1 MQINFLYDVL
11 ERLNISLEEES
22 RAHIKSVS
30 DLKKILNQKGF
41 FFDKI
46 SLISGVF
53 PSQSDIRGG
62 VLLGKNSVP
71 VSFFLKPAIGFISI
85 SKDKT
90 DGFKIDQNILSDYSQ
105 AWVIRK
111 QDYQIGLGI
120 GSYFSK
126 YKGDL
131 FLIFLCS
138 FLINVFGLLLPLFSS
153 FVYDKIIGNH
163 IHETLWGIV
172 VCVLFVIGI
181 EFSLRLIRIQISER
195 VAVKTESDIDFG
207 FFRRLIGADLNALP
221 SIAEMMEKYKQVV
234 SYRDFMSS
242 SYIPALV
249 DVPFLVL
256 YMVSIYLIGGSLA
269 FVGLIFAC
277 LIVFFSAILISPV
290 LQYEEGGKI
299 SSQAR
304 FSLMN
309 DVMSSREILLGDDV
323 CQYMED
329 RMRQASV
336 GASSAY
342 SLARFWRGFSSSV
355 SNFLSYFSFILVLS
369 AGVYVVED
377 FQLTS
382 GGLLAVSMLTSRA
395 MSCVGSVSGL
405 FLKYKEFRI
414 AKKAL
419 DNLLP
424 QVQENLSAEL
434 GELSGHIR
442 MDNIVY
448 KPEGAQ
454 HPVFN
459 GVNLEF
465 NAGEIIGIAGV
476 PGAGKTT
483 LLRMISGSI
492 SPDKGM
498 ILIDGVP
505 IKNLSGRDISHSF
518 GVKPQELC
526 LMEGS
531 LEENVFLGRKPLDK
545 DQRAALLN
553 ISGLGFAFSESGL
566 HWHTK
571 ISSRGTNLSGG
582 QRQLVSL
589 ARAFAYDPTILLLDE
604 PTNGLDANLEAHI
617 AKSIIS
623 RKGRATVF
631 VSTHSHHILSVCDRI
646 VVVGKGAILANGP
659 RERILL
665 QS

>member
-1 MQINFLYDVL
+1 MLKSLLYEVL
-11 ERLNISLEEES
+11 ERLYISSEDSGAEL
-22 RAHIKSVS
+22 KSIS
-30 DLKKILNQKGF
+30 DFKKYLNRKGF
-41 FFDKI
+41 LLEKI
-46 SLISGVF
+46 SLINGVF
-53 PSQSDIRGG
+53 PTQDDIQGG
-62 VLLGKNSVP
+62 VILGRGAEKI
-71 VSFFLKPAIGFISI
+71 SFFHKPSVGFFSIPRENSEPLKL
-85 SKDKT
+85 
-90 DGFKIDQNILSDYSQ
+90 DQNVLSNYSQ

-111 QDYQIGLGI
+111 QDYKVGAGVVT
-120 GSYFSK
+120 YFSK
-126 YKGDL
+126 YKSDL

-138 FLINVFGLLLPLFSS
+138 FLINLFGLFLPLFSS

-172 VCVLFVIGI
+172 VCILFVIGI

-195 VAVKTESDIDFG
+195 MAIRTEADIDFG
-207 FFRRLIGADLNALP
+207 FFRRLIRADLSAMP
-221 SIAEMMEKYKQVV
+221 SLAEMMEKYKQVL
-234 SYRDFMSS
+234 SYRDFISS
-242 SYIPALV
+242 SYIPSLV
-249 DVPFLVL
+249 DVPFLLVYL
-256 YMVSIYLIGGSLA
+256 TAIYLIGGSLV
-269 FVGLIFAC
+269 FVGILFGI

-290 LQYEEGGKI
+290 LQYEENGKI
-299 SSQAR
+299 YSQNR

-309 DVMSSREILLGDDV
+309 DVMINREILLGDHM
-323 CQYMED
+323 CQFMED
-329 RMRQASV
+329 RMKRASV
-336 GASSAY
+336 CASSAY
-342 SLARFWRGFSSSV
+342 SLARFWRGLSGALSSV
-355 SNFLSYFSFILVLS
+355 FSYFSFIFVLA

-419 DNLLP
+419 DGLLP
-424 QVQENLSAEL
+424 HVQENSSAEL
-434 GELSGHIR
+434 GTLTGHIR
-442 MDNIVY
+442 MDNIFY
-448 KPEGAQ
+448 KPRGAE

-476 PGAGKTT
+476 PGSGKTT
-483 LLRMISGSI
+483 LLRMISSAV

-498 ILIDGVP
+498 IFIDGIPV
-505 IKNLSGRDISHSF
+505 KNLNGRDISQSF

-526 LMEGS
+526 LMEGT
-531 LEENVFLGRKPLDK
+531 LEENIFLGRSPLDK
-545 DQRAALLN
+545 SQRAALLN
-553 ISGLGFAFSESGL
+553 DSGLGFAFSESGL

-571 ISSRGTNLSGG
+571 ILSRGANLSGG

-589 ARAFAYDPTILLLDE
+589 ARALAYDPTILLLDE

-617 AKSIIS
+617 AKTIAS
-623 RKGRATVF
+623 RRGKVTVL

-646 VVVGKGAILANGP
+646 VVVGKGGVLANGP